1 MLEYKKVHS
10 FGKLIP
16 EAKGGRME
24 TPFKSSFDLSNVSP
38 EVKSYIYQTILEF
51 EPYTTA
57 ETVVAVVAK
66 DPLKLISQL
75 EADGQDCDRTELKR
89 MYRISISLME
99 DGAKIEEEGLAE
111 DIYDAIKI
119 AKDKLVAVLSEIQDS
134 VVSSQDRT
142 VQINS
147 LLQHSG
153 TIH

>member
-1 MLEYKKVHS
+1 
-10 FGKLIP
+10 
-16 EAKGGRME
+16 ME
-24 TPFKSSFDLSNVSP
+24 TPFKSSFDLNNVTP

-51 EPYTTA
+51 EPYTTP

-111 DIYDAIKI
+111 DIYDAIKM
-119 AKDKLVAVLSEIQDS
+119 AKEKLIAVLSEIQDN

-147 LLQHSG
+147 ILQHSG

>member
-1 MLEYKKVHS
+1 
-10 FGKLIP
+10 
-16 EAKGGRME
+16 ME
-24 TPFKSSFDLSNVSP
+24 TPFKSSFDLSNVTP

-51 EPYTTA
+51 EPYTTP

-75 EADGQDCDRTELKR
+75 EADEQHCDRTELKK

-99 DGAKIEEEGLAE
+99 EGAKIEEEGLAE
-111 DIYDAIKI
+111 DIYEAIRI
-119 AKDKLVAVLSEIQDS
+119 AKEKLVAVLNEIQDN

-142 VQINS
+142 IQINS
-147 LLQHSG
+147 ILQHSG

>member
-1 MLEYKKVHS
+1 
-10 FGKLIP
+10 
-16 EAKGGRME
+16 ME

-51 EPYTTA
+51 EPFTTP

-75 EADGQDCDRTELKR
+75 EADEQDCDRTELKK
-89 MYRISISLME
+89 MYRISISLVE
-99 DGAKIEEEGLAE
+99 EGTKIEEEGLAE

-119 AKDKLVAVLSEIQDS
+119 AKDKLIAVLGEIQDS
-134 VVSSQDRT
+134 VISSQDRT
-142 VQINS
+142 VQINTI
-147 LLQHSG
+147 LQHSG